1 MAEMD
6 QDTVDKLCEMVDKYG
21 IGQMIEHLTIVCA
34 VYADE
39 CETEDDEEGARQ
51 WRVRENGLI
60 KALRE
65 YTAFCKERD
74 VA

>member
-6 QDTVDKLCEMVDKYG
+6 QDTVDRLQEMVDKFG
-21 IGQMIEHLTIVCA
+21 ICQMIEHLTIVCA
-34 VYADE
+34 VMADE

-51 WRVRENGLI
+51 WRVRENGVI
-60 KALRE
+60 KAMRE
-65 YTAFCKERD
+65 YIAFCKERD